1 MINNKNI
8 YWYFVGILPNKF
20 CNDVIRFA
28 EEKTKQE
35 EAQTGFSQQEN
46 FTVFKKRAKKKLY
59 KTRNSTVHWLDEPWI
74 HRELTQVAEI
84 ANKEAGWGFY
94 WDLGEAIQFT
104 EYGKGQHY
112 EWHQD
117 RWETP
122 INRPNTLFHN
132 TNRVLSMTV
141 NLTDPK
147 EYEGGHLEFATIFGG
162 KLKKLR
168 CTQILPRGSVC
179 VFPSDIWHR
188 VTPVTRGKRI
198 SLVKWLSKKY

>member
-1 MINNKNI
+1 MNLNYIYYYFTAALSDDFINRCKELARATKEHKGLI
-8 YWYFVGILPNKF
+8 GG
-20 CNDVIRFA
+20 A
-28 EEKTKQE
+28 EVMKKAGRKPTTKDL
-35 EAQTGFSQQEN
+35 TH
-46 FTVFKKRAKKKLY
+46 FKKMRDSNI
-59 KTRNSTVHWLDEPWI
+59 TWLDQEWI
-74 HRELTQVAEI
+74 YDTIHPYVQK